1 MVSLCCSSEKF
12 NISINMV
19 QNKPEGHPPPP
30 AYQPQSPVPVYQ
42 QPQPVAVQQ
51 VAVQQVAVQ
60 PVAVQQVVI
69 TSSKLG
75 DRPSLTTC
83 PTCRQRVNTSVEYKV
98 GAFAWLMCF
107 VFIIL
112 GMVFGCCLIPFC
124 SNTFKDAH
132 HKCPL
137 CGAGLDVHKRL

>member
-1 MVSLCCSSEKF
+1 M
-12 NISINMV
+12 
-19 QNKPEGHPPPP
+19 
-30 AYQPQSPVPVYQ
+30 AAQPQSE
-42 QPQPVAVQQ
+42 
-51 VAVQQVAVQ
+51 
-60 PVAVQQVVI
+60 
-69 TSSKLG
+69 
-75 DRPSLTTC
+75 
-83 PTCRQRVNTSVEYKV
+83 VNTSVEYKV